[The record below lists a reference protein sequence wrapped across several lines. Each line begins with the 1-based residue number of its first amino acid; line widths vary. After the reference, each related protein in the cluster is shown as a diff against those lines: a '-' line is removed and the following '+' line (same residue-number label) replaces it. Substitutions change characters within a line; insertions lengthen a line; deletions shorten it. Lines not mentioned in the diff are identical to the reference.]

1 MLPKIYGFI
10 HICIQFFYL
19 LKRLQLNFCI
29 TVLTVIKYIR
39 KTFDL
44 KKNVFVTALQSIVQ
58 R

>member
-1 MLPKIYGFI
+1 MLPKIII

-19 LKRLQLNFCI
+19 LKRLQLNFYI

-44 KKNVFVTALQSIVQ
+44 NKIYNVFAIALQSIVQ

>member
-1 MLPKIYGFI
+1 MLPKIII

-19 LKRLQLNFCI
+19 LKRLQLNFYI

-44 KKNVFVTALQSIVQ
+44 NKIYNVFVIALQSIVQ